1 MVINVSNMHCDIDR
15 KLSSLVFLIIYS
27 ATICL
32 SIPQL
37 RYIGFII
44 TILSEILIV
53 LGIISK
59 LFYSWKI
66 RDFEIPMILLFFW
79 YLFLSFIHFDI
90 LGLYQTFQLL
100 FVFFVFMFC
109 VRYGLNYP
117 DKKILFVNVFLII
130 SIVVY
135 ILIANKF
142 KLFQMFQTSQ
152 QGFYLNPNIT
162 GAIGFLVMIN
172 SVLASTKNRRGL
184 FRIIFIFG
192 LLVIILSKSRSIY
205 LSIISYAF
213 TYLLYNNF
221 KNIKKRRFFY
231 FLLIILMVSFVYL
244 YSSQS
249 VLLYR
254 IDNIISHY
262 SGKNF
267 YSGRQQFWGNLLEEI
282 LRKPILGYGTS
293 TTPFNLL
300 DVSLSSHNLYLQ
312 VGIQAGI
319 VGIGLLIL
327 FFYKLFFY
335 FCESSTRE
343 GRIGAAILV
352 STMIHQ
358 IFEVSLTQN
367 NLGLGLLVW
376 IPLGV
381 LCSRISINK
390 SRKIK

>member
-1 MVINVSNMHCDIDR
+1 
-15 KLSSLVFLIIYS
+15 
-27 ATICL
+27 
-32 SIPQL
+32 
-37 RYIGFII
+37 
-44 TILSEILIV
+44 
-53 LGIISK
+53 
-59 LFYSWKI
+59 
-66 RDFEIPMILLFFW
+66 
-79 YLFLSFIHFDI
+79 
-90 LGLYQTFQLL
+90 
-100 FVFFVFMFC
+100 
-109 VRYGLNYP
+109 
-117 DKKILFVNVFLII
+117 
-130 SIVVY
+130 
-135 ILIANKF
+135 
-142 KLFQMFQTSQ
+142 MFQTSQ

-192 LLVIILSKSRSIY
+192 LLVIILSNSRSIY

-358 IFEVSLTQN
+358 IFEVSLTPN
-367 NLGLGLLVW
+367 KLGL
-376 IPLGV
+376 
-381 LCSRISINK
+381 
-390 SRKIK
+390 